1 MQGSNFLGL
10 KLLRAQI
17 FWGPKKSGTQ
27 KRPGNISVIALK
39 CGYVIYDDPIVTLHA
54 RTKRGRFPDSKA
66 KILGRAAKSIPNK
79 LTT

>member
-1 MQGSNFLGL
+1 MYTYAFIGVL
-10 KLLRAQI
+10 K
-17 FWGPKKSGTQ
+17 GMK
-27 KRPGNISVIALK
+27 NVLK
-39 CGYVIYDDPIVTLHA
+39 CAYVMYGYSIVTLHA